1 MSSSWSGTCD
11 RFAREYSAK
20 CQLIFCVARVSCAP
34 NGIDFFQADVLQK
47 LRIKLFLIRF
57 LFVIFIRLS
66 RLYRLFKKKTHTKAI
81 QRRNLNESKNVV
93 DGFHYCS
100 IIMSS
105 VHWCWPVEKLFLI
118 VYLVHGA
125 SERFHIFDCGQTRR
139 IPNRQTN
146 LHPGEYTFISAQLFI
161 YMFSLYVARK
171 CRQGI
176 FLVAFLR
183 APFENATRQCC
194 IKFIRQRPKSNNIE
208 AIVSLSSKNNNNNH
222 K

>member
-1 MSSSWSGTCD
+1 
-11 RFAREYSAK
+11 
-20 CQLIFCVARVSCAP
+20 
-34 NGIDFFQADVLQK
+34 
-47 LRIKLFLIRF
+47 
-57 LFVIFIRLS
+57 
-66 RLYRLFKKKTHTKAI
+66 
-81 QRRNLNESKNVV
+81 
-93 DGFHYCS
+93 
-100 IIMSS
+100 MSS

-222 K
+222 KWCDCFSLDRISSSLCRRLFAKFAFLQIIDVSVTKII